1 MTDISGV
8 YRALAELATSEFN
21 DIVAEAHTVVLP
33 SGEPAKLRLVIID
46 DSYVD
51 IWLSI
56 SGRYS
61 YHWERR
67 AIAGDLYRHDN
78 APHRKWR
85 YLSTFPKH
93 FHNGADDIVIE
104 SYLSDDPKEA
114 IRTFLN
120 FIRTKLLEEH
130 RGH

>member
-1 MTDISGV
+1 
-8 YRALAELATSEFN
+8 
-21 DIVAEAHTVVLP
+21 
-33 SGEPAKLRLVIID
+33 LVIID